1 MKAIMSEMENRV
13 ERINARLNIA
23 EEKISKQQQKLSK
36 MNTEGNYYFKKK
48 ACQ

>member
-13 ERINARLNIA
+13 ERINGRLNIA
-23 EEKISKQQQKLSK
+23 EEKISKQKLSK